1 MGGMGLGGMSAPTG
15 QVGGMGGMGAPP
27 EVFMAS
33 LLDPTPSTNV
43 DAYGDSSVN
52 ANTTVQNSQNDVL
65 VCV

>member
-1 MGGMGLGGMSAPTG
+1 
-15 QVGGMGGMGAPP
+15 MGGMGAPP